1 MKAKFY
7 MEDPNM
13 TFLLVSLSLKPMG
26 EDDTVDMQE
35 VIVTHSESGSVYHP
49 VGLCGGDPLLEDWDI
64 IGTSGAC
71 QIRTQSVGEVVIIA
85 DLSYDADN
93 DYGLKNDSRIKSIEK
108 ISGTFYSWAKE
119 GHPMLTFAY
128 VVPFENISS
137 GQLWLELPDSEPVPI
152 VATPPIT

>member
-1 MKAKFY
+1 MKVKFY
-7 MEDPNM
+7 PEDPNM

-26 EDDTVDMQE
+26 EDDTVNMQE

-49 VGLCGGDPLLEDWDI
+49 VGLSGAVSSPEDWDI
-64 IGTSGAC
+64 IGTSGTC
-71 QIRTQSVGEVVIIA
+71 QIRVQSVGEVVIIV

-108 ISGTFYSWAKE
+108 ISGTFYSRVYHE
-119 GHPMLTFAY
+119 GPVLIFAY

-137 GQLWLELPDSEPVPI
+137 GQFWLELPDSEPVPI
-152 VATPPIT
+152 VAPPPIT